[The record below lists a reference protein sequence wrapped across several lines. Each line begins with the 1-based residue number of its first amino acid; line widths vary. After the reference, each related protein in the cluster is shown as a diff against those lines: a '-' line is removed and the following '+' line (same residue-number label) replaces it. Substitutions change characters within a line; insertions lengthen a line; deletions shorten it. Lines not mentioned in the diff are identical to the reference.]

1 MTIAEVTKRFVA
13 AVATADFT
21 LGDLEREF
29 RFVVVNSALERCK
42 GNQCRAARALG
53 IHRNTL
59 SRILD
64 EMARA
69 GRSPKIVKR
78 QQRRRPAPTVLYDP
92 EVLSR
97 ITKMGEA

>member
-42 GNQCRAARALG
+42 GNQ
-53 IHRNTL
+53 
-59 SRILD
+59 
-64 EMARA
+64 
-69 GRSPKIVKR
+69 
-78 QQRRRPAPTVLYDP
+78 
-92 EVLSR
+92 
-97 ITKMGEA
+97 